1 MTGCAGAVLHRPAI
15 RATEGRRQPSRK
27 PMYPLLRLGI
37 ELALAARAPRLALD
51 DVHISHHTCW
61 PWDIDPWM
69 ELNNGRTLTL
79 YDLGRVP
86 LATRTGLVDTAR
98 ANRWGLAVAG
108 TSIRYRRRVRAF
120 DRIAM
125 RSAFVGRDTRFLYV
139 AQAMYHGGE
148 AVSSALIR
156 SAVTSADG
164 IVPTDRVMAAM
175 GVPGWDRPLP
185 AWIEAWT
192 EAEAKRP
199 WPPEI

>member
-1 MTGCAGAVLHRPAI
+1 
-15 RATEGRRQPSRK
+15 
-27 PMYPLLRLGI
+27 MYPVIRLGI
-37 ELALAARAPRLALD
+37 ELARARRAPRLAVD
-51 DVHISHHTCW
+51 GVHVSHHTCW
-61 PWDIDPWM
+61 PWDIDPWL

-86 LATRTGLVDTAR
+86 LAVRTGLVAAVR

-120 DRIAM
+120 DRIEM
-125 RSAFVGRDTRFLYV
+125 RSAFVGRDARFLYV
-139 AQAMYHGGE
+139 AQAMHCRGE

-156 SAVTSADG
+156 SAVTSAEG
-164 IVPTDRVMAAM
+164 IVAPDRVMAAM
-175 GVPGWDRPLP
+175 GAPGWNRPLP